1 MHTKKY
7 YYDEQL
13 RKYYFEKYYQT
24 FTKCKNSLK
33 ESNTSELLSLQT
45 KPTLTDIAKRLDIKG
60 YSKLGKDGLVNLVS
74 AYITDN
80 IDNILCELSYKELD
94 LLKKLAKEELVEY
107 SFSIDNLNLIG
118 GLSSLGVLFKLSIKD
133 NYYLIVPSD
142 IKEGINSLTSSKKY
156 ISNLKERSEG
166 IDLIDGLMTHY
177 GLLLGGEL
185 YSIITNKESKV
196 FKEENLDFYL
206 NYIFRS
212 YEAFTEGNALIHPFL
227 FSPEDVYEELRVRQ
241 TIQYNF
247 SNEDFFVSL
256 GKDFKATWG
265 EEVLEL
271 KNILSNTK
279 LKKSDIDSLI
289 SQLIFYIKNDM
300 DTQIIVE
307 LLTSYS
313 LDLSDKALA
322 DSIVNSFSKVFN
334 NTPIWSLKGLTPLE
348 STARQKT
355 TIIKDKEPGRN
366 EPCPCGSGKKYKKCC
381 GR

>member
-24 FTKCKNSLK
+24 FTKCKDSLK

-60 YSKLGKDGLVNLVS
+60 YSKLGKDRLVNLVS

-80 IDNILCELSYKELD
+80 IDNILCELSYKELN
-94 LLKKLAKEELVEY
+94 LLKELAKEDLVEY

-118 GLSSLGVLFKLSIKD
+118 GLSSLGVLFKLSTKD
-133 NYYLIVPSD
+133 GYYLVVPSD
-142 IKEGINSLTSSKKY
+142 IKDGINSLTSSKKY

-256 GKDFKATWG
+256 GRDFKDTWG

-271 KNILSNTK
+271 KNILSKTK

-313 LDLSDKALA
+313 LNLSDKALA
-322 DSIVNSFSKVFN
+322 DSIVNSFSKIFN
-334 NTPIWSLKGLTPLE
+334 NTPIWSLKGLTPSE